1 MTSAPTHTVP
11 STSFGSRLDGAAD
24 WVRARGLFDWPTWAR
39 PDQLAPPGDWRTW
52 LVLSG
57 RGCGK
62 TRTGTEWVRSLVES
76 GGAGRIALVAATS
89 ADCRDVI
96 VEGESGMLRCAP
108 PWDRPEY
115 EPSKRRLTWRNGAT
129 ATLFSAEEPD
139 RLRGPQFDAAYV
151 DELAAWPHLGSAGNA
166 WDMLQFALRLGA
178 SPRVVITTTPRPL
191 QIVRDFLAD
200 PTCVVTRG
208 TTMDNAA
215 NLAPQFVDQILSRYE
230 GTRLYQQEVE
240 GRLLEDVAGAILSS
254 ELIAELRVP
263 EAPASMGRVVVGVD
277 PAITSGDSAD
287 HTGIVV
293 AGLDSDGD
301 LYALEDLSCQLGP
314 AGWARR
320 VVDAYRKHG
329 ADLIVAERN
338 QGGLMVEHTLRS
350 VADVPIKLVNATR
363 GKHVR
368 AEPILARFEQRRAHT
383 VAGLGKLE
391 EQLVAFTPAGYE
403 ADDSPDS
410 ADAFVWAATEL
421 TTSPGAQVFI

>member
-1 MTSAPTHTVP
+1 
-11 STSFGSRLDGAAD
+11 
-24 WVRARGLFDWPTWAR
+24 
-39 PDQLAPPGDWRTW
+39 
-52 LVLSG
+52 
-57 RGCGK
+57 
-62 TRTGTEWVRSLVES
+62 VES